1 MTKPGLG
8 RLFVAEQLQRYFVA
22 AIGFAVAALWSF
34 AGSASGL
41 TCLLVAGVCY
51 GVTAIFQRGLLGRIV
66 ETAKQEHTRL
76 RSSPSA
82 ARARR
87 APEPISARDEC
98 ALVRSWLLEPWA
110 TASRR
115 AKNRP

>member
-82 ARARR
+82 ARAR
-87 APEPISARDEC
+87 
-98 ALVRSWLLEPWA
+98 
-110 TASRR
+110 
-115 AKNRP
+115 